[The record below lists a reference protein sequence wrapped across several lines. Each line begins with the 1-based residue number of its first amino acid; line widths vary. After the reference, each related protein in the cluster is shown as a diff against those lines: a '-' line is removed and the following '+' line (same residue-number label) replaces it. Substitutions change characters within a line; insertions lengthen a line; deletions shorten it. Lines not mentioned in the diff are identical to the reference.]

1 MRLPVIQFINSV
13 ACVIAGVLLALAF
26 SQTSLAMTALFA
38 AGGVLTLFGVGIWSW
53 IFVQGAFDTSEKQ
66 LADPNREKYEKTPIH
81 EFNAFMEKLGEMK
94 KAAITRETQIE
105 GEVALAVATA
115 REDLRKEYEAEPG
128 IEEQFRALQGF
139 LSGMDGFA
147 TVGQNGQSL
156 TCLEQLQRV
165 LKRLQA
171 DVGTDMSQFLGCGL
185 EIYQSTEELVT
196 GTETQSVV
204 AEKTNTLA
212 EQLADRVDSI
222 SGHATETGKACN
234 AARTAAERG
243 LAQVAML
250 ADEVEELKKQSSLRE
265 RKLQALGQRA
275 REAETIL
282 QTIGSLSSR
291 TDLLALNAS
300 IESVRAG
307 EHGRGFALVAEE
319 VRDLSEQSAQAVTD
333 ITARLELIQLETA
346 QALSMTEDEQTKLL
360 SVIQQIGESLDAIE
374 DVCKASAAS
383 SDGLNEITTHNDE
396 QIRLTRDMVNI
407 LEKTV
412 EMAKINRSRAQGANW
427 KAKSFDELSA
437 KVEST
442 LTRFG
447 GEPVSSVSGV

>member
-1 MRLPVIQFINSV
+1 MRLSAIQFISSV
-13 ACVIAGVLLALAF
+13 VCLVAGVILALAF
-26 SQTSLAMTALFA
+26 SQTSLAMTALFV
-38 AGGVLTLFGVGIWSW
+38 AGGVLTFFGVSIWSW
-53 IFVQGAFDTSEKQ
+53 TVVQGAFDSTAQQ
-66 LADPNREKYEKTPIH
+66 LEDPGREQYDRTMIH
-81 EFNAFMEKLGEMK
+81 EFNSFTHKLTELK
-94 KAAITRETQIE
+94 KAASTRETQIE
-105 GEVALAVATA
+105 GEIALAVATA
-115 REDLRKEYEAEPG
+115 REELRKEYESEPG
-128 IEEQFRALQGF
+128 VEEQFRALQGY

-147 TVGQNGQSL
+147 TVGTNGQKL

-165 LKRLQA
+165 LKRLQS

-185 EIYQSTEELVT
+185 EIYQSTEELVS

-204 AEKTNTLA
+204 AEKTNSLA
-212 EQLADRVDSI
+212 EQLADRVGSI
-222 SGHATETGKACN
+222 SGHAAETGKACK
-234 AARTAAERG
+234 AARNAAERG
-243 LAQVAML
+243 LTQVATL
-250 ADEVEELKKQSSLRE
+250 ADEVQELKKQSSLRE
-265 RKLQALGQRA
+265 RKLQALGQRT
-275 REAETIL
+275 REVETIL
-282 QTIGSLSSR
+282 QTIGTLSSR

-319 VRDLSEQSAQAVTD
+319 VRDLSEQSAQAVAD

-346 QALSMTEDEQTKLL
+346 QALTMTEAEQTKLL
-360 SVIQQIGESLDAIE
+360 SVIQQIGESLDVIE

-383 SDGLNEITTHNDE
+383 SDGLSEISAHTDE
-396 QIRLTRDMVNI
+396 QMKLTKDMVEI

-412 EMAKINRSRAQGANW
+412 EMAKINRTRAQGANW

-447 GEPVSSVSGV
+447 SEPTVAGV